1 MPLERLPLAPPP
13 GRGRTPAPGG
23 GVSRGPL
30 RRSPAARVQVLGQ
43 HRDVCSF
50 QLNPLFGSACKGR
63 DAARGSLFAPSRSS
77 PFGDLLT
84 VLCDSE
90 RKSKMKA
97 ARINLSPRLSR
108 RSPDNR

>member
-1 MPLERLPLAPPP
+1 MPLERLPLAPPQAGE
-13 GRGRTPAPGG
+13 GRRPPGG

-50 QLNPLFGSACKGR
+50 KLNPLFGSACKGR

-97 ARINLSPRLSR
+97 ARINLSLQLSR

>member
-1 MPLERLPLAPPP
+1 MPLERLPLARPPRQGKDAGP
-13 GRGRTPAPGG
+13 RG

-50 QLNPLFGSACKGR
+50 KLNPLFGSACKGR

-77 PFGDLLT
+77 LFGDLLT

-97 ARINLSPRLSR
+97 ARINLSLQLSR